1 MGKKREIEL
10 LEKVVGMQEGEIKR
24 LEDALQAESE
34 IHKEEVTLWNGATAP
49 NVNRIGEMTWA
60 KASVETVK
68 CLLRDHYNGR
78 LNIYDFWGIGD
89 ERKIQLDGEINE
101 TVTFVLTDKAVY
113 TIAGTSERCA
123 FTVDQKNVLADTVHY
138 MNENC
143 TNEGGWEKCDMRK
156 WLDAAYT
163 NALSKEYDGLF
174 KDFVIEKG
182 IVDKFSLR
190 SEIELFGKAIYG
202 EDHGGQQIEWYK
214 QTRNRIKLDGSDSA
228 ESRWYWERS
237 PSSGYSAGFCYVFS
251 GGSASYNSASCTYGI
266 APFGCI

>member
-10 LEKVVGMQEGEIKR
+10 LEKVVGMQECEIER
-24 LEDALQAESE
+24 LEATLQSE
-34 IHKEEVTLWNGATAP
+34 INRKIRMEMGEVAKP
-49 NVNRIGEMTWA
+49 NVNRIGETSWA
-60 KASVETVK
+60 KAPIETVMRM
-68 CLLRDHYNGR
+68 LRDHYNGK

-89 ERKIQLDGEINE
+89 EREIHLGGKINE

-113 TIAGTSERCA
+113 TIAGTSDRCA
-123 FTVDQKNVLADTVHY
+123 FTVDQKNVLADTSHC
-138 MNENC
+138 MNENGS
-143 TNEGGWEKCDMRK
+143 NEGGWENCDMRK

-174 KDFVIEKG
+174 KDFVIENG

-190 SEIELFGKAIYG
+190 SEMEMFGKTIYG
-202 EDHGGQQIEWYK
+202 NDIGGRQIEYYK

-237 PSSGYSAGFCYVFS
+237 PYSGYSGIFCFVIS
-251 GGSASYNSASCTYGI
+251 DGSAISSDASTAGGI